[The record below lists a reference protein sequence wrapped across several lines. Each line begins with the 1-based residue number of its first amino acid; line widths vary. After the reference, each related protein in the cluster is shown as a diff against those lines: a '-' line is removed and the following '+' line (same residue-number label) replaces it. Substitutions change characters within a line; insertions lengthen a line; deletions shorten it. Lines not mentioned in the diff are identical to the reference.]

1 MRFFGGLGLTGIVI
15 SLVTFF
21 YLTGLY
27 IFAQTQ
33 QRPIFIAAGTL
44 AVISV
49 LLLLVGFLAEL
60 IVSQTERIDELE
72 RRLRKE

>member
-1 MRFFGGLGLTGIVI
+1 MTFMEEDEQELTPETAVPPTTEAE
-15 SLVTFF
+15 VKTR
-21 YLTGLY
+21 
-27 IFAQTQ
+27 
-33 QRPIFIAAGTL
+33 RPFSWES
-44 AVISV
+44 ISV